1 MGNNNRNY
9 QIFSVLLNESEEG
22 ISFAVASAKLQKK
35 LVAPARAGQVAAFDF
50 LDLPEEERNYTFSNI
65 EPVFMMHPNFTSYLF
80 FNTQEALKTRQDY
93 ITLNFSRDLL
103 IRTHKNIIFFVTKEV
118 YENVVRIAHD
128 LNSSI
133 KLRVFFEDE
142 ETDVTLKADGGK
154 YEELAGN
161 GQTAEKMEDA
171 ESKDEI
177 VGDVY
182 AFETE
187 GEESDVEHAADKGEM
202 ESGDDIPGGTMEK
215 LRKDLLRGR
224 TTVVFGRYPQG
235 ANGEVEPLTW
245 RVLDVKGSRILIIT
259 EKLIDAVPYNEVFKP
274 VTWKTSTLRR
284 WMNVEFIWEAFNED
298 EVSHIV
304 VTKVEY
310 HNNGEDGQ
318 YRGGDTLDRVFA
330 LDIGEIRRYFFENNY
345 RLAEVTPYAIVRGS
359 RYRRWIDRRYPGLG
373 KNPQKMN
380 VGWWWLRT
388 PDIISDDFAYVIGDD
403 GVFNSGFYVNDPSVS
418 VRPALWLHL

>member
-65 EPVFMMHPNFTSYLF
+65 EPVFIMHPNFTSYLF

-133 KLRVFFEDE
+133 KLRVFFEDDE
-142 ETDVTLKADGGK
+142 ADVTLKSDAEKNGEAADNRQ
-154 YEELAGN
+154 A
-161 GQTAEKMEDA
+161 AEKMEGA
-171 ESKDEI
+171 ESKEETE
-177 VGDVY
+177 GDGH
-182 AFETE
+182 ASETE
-187 GEESDVEHAADKGEM
+187 GEESDVEHAAYKGEM
-202 ESGDDIPGGTMEK
+202 GSDESGSGDTMEK

-235 ANGEVEPLTW
+235 ANGEIEPLTW

-259 EKLIDAVPYNEVFKP
+259 EKLIDAVPYNKFFEII
-274 VTWKTSTLRR
+274 TWKTCTLRR
-284 WMNVEFIWEAFNED
+284 WMNGEFIREAFNE
-298 EVSHIV
+298 EEASHIV
-304 VTKVEY
+304 VTNVKNGKYEEY
-310 HNNGEDGQ
+310 GTNGRE
-318 YRGGDTLDRVFA
+318 DTLDRVFA
-330 LDIGEIRRYFFENNY
+330 LNFDEVRRYFSGY
-345 RLAEVTPYAIVRGS
+345 DDRIAEVTPYAIGRKSWYSTHIRRRFFGEKDQKKVLGS
-359 RYRRWIDRRYPGLG
+359 
-373 KNPQKMN
+373 
-380 VGWWWLRT
+380 WWLRS
-388 PDIISDDFAYVIGDD
+388 PDIHDNDNRTMLISFD
-403 GVFNSGFYVNDPSVS
+403 GYIYEHEYFFTHISF